1 MIDPDETSSDLPA
14 TADFYSLSALDEL
27 GNVMLFESLRGK
39 VVIIVNVASLCGFT
53 PQYSDLQ
60 YLYEKYQ
67 KQGLEILAF
76 PCNQFGGQEP
86 SDHSSIA
93 KFVRSSFNVTFP
105 ILQKIMV
112 NGTDAHPVYKYLKEQ
127 KHGALGFKGIRWN
140 FEKFLVDRLG
150 HVVVRIVSTVTP
162 KQMEPL
168 ISHLLLAT
176 IA

>member
-1 MIDPDETSSDLPA
+1 MQPDETSDVPE
-14 TADFYSLSALDEL
+14 TTDFYSLSALDEL
-27 GNVMLFESLRGK
+27 GNTKHFESLRGK

-86 SDHSSIA
+86 SDHSSIE
-93 KFVRSSFNVTFP
+93 KYVRSTFKVTFP
-105 ILQKIMV
+105 ILQKILV
-112 NGTDAHPVYKYLKEQ
+112 NGVDAHPVYKYMKEQ

-140 FEKFLVDRLG
+140 FEKFLVDRRG
-150 HVVVRIVSTVTP
+150 NVVVRVVSTITP

-168 ISHLLLAT
+168 ISHLLEPT